1 MTMIDP
7 VTTATDTPSQF
18 ELSEADKLRLDLQ
31 TTQTL
36 VDSLRS
42 TLNRERAKLSEF
54 YEALTSGNTD
64 DVTEEDSLT
73 YGELSELME
82 RIFGNPLTFVK
93 EFSVSIQYT
102 VCVEATVKA
111 ANREAAREIA
121 GGIEL
126 DLDNAISIYDEDV
139 AEVTESYVDETD
151 IQTVREA

>member
-7 VTTATDTPSQF
+7 VTPVTDAPSPL
-18 ELSEADKLRLDLQ
+18 ELSEADKLRIDLQ

-36 VDSLRS
+36 VDSLRT
-42 TLNRERAKLSEF
+42 TLNRERSKLREF
-54 YEALTSGNTD
+54 YEALTDGNTD

-126 DLDNAISIYDEDV
+126 DLDSAISIYDEDV

>member
-126 DLDNAISIYDEDV
+126 DLDVADHRFED
-139 AEVTESYVDETD
+139 YVS
-151 IQTVREA
+151 EAMSGQVHCRLHL

>member
-7 VTTATDTPSQF
+7 TPATPVSL
-18 ELSEADKLRLDLQ
+18 ELSEVDKLKLDLQ

-36 VDSLRS
+36 VDSLRT
-42 TLNRERAKLSEF
+42 TLNRERSKLREF
-54 YEALTSGNTD
+54 YEALTDGNTD
-64 DVTEEDSLT
+64 DVTEDDSIT
-73 YGELSELME
+73 YGDLSELME

-93 EFSVSIQYT
+93 EYSVSIQYT

-111 ANREAAREIA
+111 ANRDAAREIA

-126 DLDNAISIYDEDV
+126 NVDDAISIYDEDV
-139 AEVTESYVDETD
+139 AEVTEAYVDETD

>member
-31 TTQTL
+31 TAQTL

-42 TLNRERAKLSEF
+42 TLNRERSKLREF
-54 YEALTSGNTD
+54 YEALTDGNAD

-126 DLDNAISIYDEDV
+126 DLDSAISIYDEDV